1 MLTVVLFKDN
11 LKKQVLMKRIT
22 IQDMTKMH
30 LKPLLEILSF
40 YHSKA
45 IINYLFIYFELE
57 YEKLLSC
64 VAFIT
69 PYKVTGRYEVLN
81 TFYRC
86 AFASIVLS
94 LYGHAK
100 KIKIIVVL
108 LLFCKRKF
116 LPHFSCLTT
125 GKWKLL
131 TLYLNSP

>member
-57 YEKLLSC
+57 YEKLLSY

-69 PYKVTGRYEVLN
+69 PYDVTGRYEILN

-86 AFASIVLS
+86 AFVFVWSCQ
-94 LYGHAK
+94 K
-100 KIKIIVVL
+100 KIRLL
-108 LLFCKRKF
+108 LLFF
-116 LPHFSCLTT
+116 YFASANFYHI
-125 GKWKLL
+125 
-131 TLYLNSP
+131 SPV